1 MRRRPRGPSLR
12 PHPPHSKR
20 RHVASGIVSIIYLA
34 VIVAVIAGWWKIFTK
49 AGEAGWTSIIPIYN
63 LIVIIKIVGRD
74 WWWVILMLIPIVNF
88 IIAIIVALDLAK
100 SFGRATG
107 FGIGLAFLS
116 FIFAPILGFGSDTYK
131 GPAAKAA

>member
-1 MRRRPRGPSLR
+1 MS
-12 PHPPHSKR
+12 
-20 RHVASGIVSIIYLA
+20 SIGWLIYIA
-34 VIVAVIAGWWKIFTK
+34 IIVAVIAGWWKIFTK
-49 AGEAGWTSIIPIYN
+49 AGEAGWKSIIPVYN
-63 LIVIIKIVGRD
+63 FIVILKIVGRD

-88 IIAIIVALDLAK
+88 IILIIVALDLAK
-100 SFGRATG
+100 SFGRGTG